1 MALLNMVEAI
11 NLALDQCMAEDA
23 NVLVMGEDVGVD
35 GGVFRVTKGLHEKY
49 GPRRVL
55 DTPLAEAGII
65 GTAVGMAAA
74 GLRPVAEIQFSG
86 FTYQAFHQ
94 IEQNMARLRNR
105 TRGKLHVPM
114 VMRAPY
120 GGGIRAVEH
129 HSESRE
135 AYWVHTPGLKVVIPS
150 SPRAARALLVAAIR
164 DNDPVVFYEP
174 KAIYRAFKEDVPE
187 EAEAWPVGR
196 ARRLRDG
203 DALTLISYGA
213 SLRAV
218 LEAAEELA
226 DAHDVHAQVL
236 DLQWL
241 KPMDTEAIMDSVK
254 ATGRAVIV
262 HEGPRTCGIAAE
274 IIARINERAL
284 DCLHAPIRRVTGYD
298 IVFPFFQV
306 ERFYLAD
313 AATIVQA
320 CRETLEY

>member
-1 MALLNMVEAI
+1 MAMMNLVEAL
-11 NLALDQCMAEDA
+11 NLALDECLRERPEA
-23 NVLVMGEDVGVD
+23 LIMGEDVGVD
-35 GGVFRVTKGLHEKY
+35 GGVFRVTKGLIEKY
-49 GPRRVL
+49 GAKRVV

-65 GTAVGMAAA
+65 GTAIGMAAA

-105 TRGKLHVPM
+105 TRGRLSVPM

-150 SPRAARALLVAAIR
+150 SPRAGRALLRTAILE
-164 DNDPVVFYEP
+164 DDPVIFYEP

-187 EAEAWPVGR
+187 EPETWPVGR
-196 ARRLRDG
+196 ARTLRDG
-203 DALTLISYGA
+203 DAITIVAWGA
-213 SLRAV
+213 MTRPALD
-218 LEAAEELA
+218 AAEDLA
-226 DAHDVHAQVL
+226 DAHDVHAEVL

-241 KPMDTEAIMDSVK
+241 KPMDTEALVASVRR
-254 ATGRAVIV
+254 TGRVVIV
-262 HEGPRTCGIAAE
+262 HEAPKTCGVGAE
-274 IIARINERAL
+274 VAARIVEHAL
-284 DCLHAPIRRVTGYD
+284 EHLEAPIRRVAGHD

-306 ERFYLAD
+306 ERFYLPDSARITR
-313 AATIVQA
+313 AVL
-320 CRETLEY
+320 ETLRY